1 VYQRSRALFL
11 KNADL
16 AGREESM
23 ADVTTSEPGFNRK
36 DLTLALLAFASSST
50 DVLSFLALSGVFTS
64 AMTGNTALL
73 GLALGQGQM
82 LAASRSL
89 AALLGF
95 MAGVAVGTL
104 MRGAG
109 DRRRPLAWLLGLE
122 SMCLGLFALGWS
134 TLDHPAGTG
143 ADYALIVLSALGM
156 GMQSVA
162 ARTLNVPGITTVVF
176 TSTLTGIVMTAVEAV
191 IRRVALPFDAIRQLA
206 VFSVYLLGA
215 VLAGWLASRHI
226 DILVGL
232 PLLAVLGALALQ
244 FRRAPQKERT
254 S

>member
-1 VYQRSRALFL
+1 
-11 KNADL
+11 
-16 AGREESM
+16 M
-23 ADVTTSEPGFNRK
+23 ADAVTSKPGFNRK
-36 DLTLALLAFASSST
+36 ALTLALMAFASSTT

-73 GLALGQGQM
+73 GLALGQGQI

-95 MAGVAVGTL
+95 IGGVAAGTL

-122 SMCLGLFALGWS
+122 AMCLGLFALGWS

-143 ADYALIVLSALGM
+143 ADYVLIVLSAVGM

-162 ARTLNVPGITTVVF
+162 ARTVNAPGITTVVF
-176 TSTLTGIVMTAVEAV
+176 TSTLTSIVMTAIEVV
-191 IRRVALPFDAIRQLA
+191 IRRAALPFDAIRQLA

-215 VLAGWLASRHI
+215 VFAGSIASQHT

-232 PLLAVLGALALQ
+232 PLLAVLCALALQ
-244 FRRAPQKERT
+244 YRRAPQKERT